1 MSTEGCTIGMVPRN
15 TGRSIGS
22 PVLSSISG
30 TSRDLS
36 PVRSSGCFMTQARR
50 AALYNFRCYSSVEAS
65 PGLDTPLPHHLDV
78 AVVASWMPL
87 EVEISLPVEMDFICY
102 ISRLVGLI
110 ALFVN
115 WEEKCSLKCAMIRC
129 RKSHIK
135 TSWVPQVI
143 GITMIVLWTY
153 CPFLIV
159 CIQAS
164 RGYV

>member
-1 MSTEGCTIGMVPRN
+1 MVPRN

-78 AVVASWMPL
+78 AVAASWTPL

-115 WEEKCSLKCAMIRC
+115 WEEKCSLKCVMIRC